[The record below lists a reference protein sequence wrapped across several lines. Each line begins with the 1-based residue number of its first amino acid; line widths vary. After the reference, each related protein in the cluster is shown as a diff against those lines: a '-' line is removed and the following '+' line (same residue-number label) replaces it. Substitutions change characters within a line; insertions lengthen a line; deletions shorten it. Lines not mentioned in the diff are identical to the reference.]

1 MLRADLIERMVAAGV
16 VADVQPQFVLTD
28 SAWVDRRLPAPLLPF
43 AYAWRTLLARG
54 IVCAGG
60 SDSPIELPAPL
71 VGMHAA
77 MRRPAASACAERVFR
92 AAECLT
98 FAQALWMYTSGAAYC
113 AGKEHVFGLLKT
125 GYSADFVVLS
135 PHADV
140 TPLPLSLAASSSSS
154 PLSPSTVNGGVPTPA
169 SDPAAAVNMFDAH
182 PERLM
187 ECRVEQVWI
196 AGSQRL

>member
-1 MLRADLIERMVAAGV
+1 MVAAGV

-60 SDSPIELPAPL
+60 SDSPIEVPAPL

-77 MRRPAASACAERVFR
+77 MRRPAAPACVERTFR

-113 AGKEHVFGLLKT
+113 AGKEHVFGLLKE

-135 PHADV
+135 SHADV
-140 TPLPLSLAASSSSS
+140 TPLPSSFSFSSSSS
-154 PLSPSTVNGGVPTPA
+154 SSSFASSSPRSPSTPVSEGVSAPA

-182 PERLM
+182 PERLLQ
-187 ECRVEQVWI
+187 CRVEQVWI